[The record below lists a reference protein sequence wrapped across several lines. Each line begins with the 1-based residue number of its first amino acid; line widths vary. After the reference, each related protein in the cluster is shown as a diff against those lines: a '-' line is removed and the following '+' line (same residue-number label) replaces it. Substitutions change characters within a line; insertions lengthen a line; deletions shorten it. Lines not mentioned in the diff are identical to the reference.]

1 MKCKE
6 CNSDIQGDYCSK
18 CGTKTN
24 LSQRKLLGFRSNK
37 IWKKLLSISY
47 LSMFALML
55 AYLLFSGRVG
65 KITAYDF
72 WIDKAFSL
80 VLCVCFI
87 SPYLFLSN
95 TKFRNSLPLF
105 KKHKVSLSVTGMAIV
120 LSVFMIAIGVINSL
134 HSDEYKADM
143 ENHAYVIENETNAT
157 CAQDGEIS
165 YLCEY
170 CGRQKN
176 EHILATGHS
185 MVEISRIDAT
195 CTTNGNIVSKCEKCG
210 EENQN
215 ELLASGHQ
223 MVEISRVNPTI
234 DSQGQVVSKCNICGH
249 TVTEYIDKLE
259 KPDDV
264 EKEDNNT
271 PTDSNTEEESNTN
284 KEDPPSQNQDNITDF
299 INEESPLTYLFEE
312 TTHTVGDCTVILKK
326 VEIVNTIYKTSPGS
340 TSYAKYIR
348 IQATVKNNSSQE
360 TYLTSR
366 KNGTYYVGKYYG
378 NDGET
383 DIGWNNNY
391 KWKVDSDSKSD
402 YGWTLRPNQTRDICI
417 TGVFV
422 DNDRLKYSDAPQID
436 LYFVNDGHTLT
447 IAINR
452 ET

>member
-1 MKCKE
+1 
-6 CNSDIQGDYCSK
+6 
-18 CGTKTN
+18 
-24 LSQRKLLGFRSNK
+24 
-37 IWKKLLSISY
+37 
-47 LSMFALML
+47 
-55 AYLLFSGRVG
+55 
-65 KITAYDF
+65 
-72 WIDKAFSL
+72 
-80 VLCVCFI
+80 
-87 SPYLFLSN
+87 
-95 TKFRNSLPLF
+95 
-105 KKHKVSLSVTGMAIV
+105 
-120 LSVFMIAIGVINSL
+120 
-134 HSDEYKADM
+134 
-143 ENHAYVIENETNAT
+143 
-157 CAQDGEIS
+157 
-165 YLCEY
+165 
-170 CGRQKN
+170 
-176 EHILATGHS
+176 
-185 MVEISRIDAT
+185 MVEISR
-195 CTTNGNIVSKCEKCG
+195 
-210 EENQN
+210 
-215 ELLASGHQ
+215 L
-223 MVEISRVNPTI
+223 NPTI

-284 KEDPPSQNQDNITDF
+284 KEDPPSQNQDNIIDF

-402 YGWTLRPNQTRDICI
+402 YGWTLKHNQTRDICI

>member
-1 MKCKE
+1 MKCKK
-6 CNSDIQGDYCSK
+6 CNSDIQGDYCSN

-24 LSQRKLLGFRSNK
+24 ISQRKLLGFRSNK
-37 IWKKLLSISY
+37 VWKKILSILY
-47 LSMFALML
+47 LSVFALML

-65 KITAYDF
+65 QITVYDF

-105 KKHKVSLSVTGMAIV
+105 KKHKVSLSVAGMAIV
-120 LSVFMIAIGVINSL
+120 LSVFMIVIGVINSL

-143 ENHAYVIENETNAT
+143 ENHAYMVEIETKAT
-157 CAQDGEIS
+157 CTEDGEIS

-170 CGRQKN
+170 CGRQKK
-176 EHILATGHS
+176 EHIRATGHS

-234 DSQGQVVSKCNICGH
+234 DSQGQIISKCNICEH

-259 KPDDV
+259 KSDDV

-271 PTDSNTEEESNTN
+271 PTDNNTEEESNTN
-284 KEDPPSQNQDNITDF
+284 KEDPPSQNQDDITDF
-299 INEESPLTYLFEE
+299 VNEESPLTLVFDKAEYV
-312 TTHTVGDCTVILKK
+312 VGNCIVILNKI
-326 VEIVNTIYKTSPGS
+326 EIVNTPHKAYGGS
-340 TSYAKYIR
+340 STYAKYIR
-348 IQATVKNNSSQE
+348 IHATVKNNSLRE
-360 TYLTSR
+360 TQFSSR
-366 KNGTYYVGKYYG
+366 KIGSFFIGKYYG
-378 NDGET
+378 TDGEVS
-383 DIGWNNNY
+383 IGWNDNY
-391 KWKVDSDSKSD
+391 RWKVDPDKNTSLELILK
-402 YGWTLRPNQTRDICI
+402 PNQTEEYCV
-417 TGVFV
+417 TGVFI
-422 DNDRLKYSDAPQID
+422 DSDRLKYSDTPQID
-436 LYFVNDGHTLT
+436 LYFVNEGRTLT
-447 IAINR
+447 ISVNKK
-452 ET
+452 T